1 MNVMRWIDLGETIVG
16 ALQAIEKITHVG
28 GPKAD
33 EALAAIKAVLEALE
47 DGFKGDSTPHE
58 VLARIDALHASLK
71 SNDESADADLARKF
85 DVGGE
90 G

>member
-1 MNVMRWIDLGETIVG
+1 MNAHHWIDLGETIVG
-16 ALQAIEKITHVG
+16 ALQAIERITHVG
-28 GPKAD
+28 GPKAE
-33 EALAAIKAVLEALE
+33 EALAAIKAVLQALDE
-47 DGFKGDSTPHE
+47 GFKGAATPHE

-71 SNDESADADLARKF
+71 ANDDAADAELARKF